1 MVPVLTS
8 VPITPSNRPTTTIA
22 TPLIAEPLASVA
34 PASRPSIIIE
44 KYSAGPN
51 LKATSTSS
59 GENRIIARM
68 PTEAPQN
75 DENISMNSAEPA
87 LPLRASGLP
96 SRQATACEAVPG
108 RFSMMEVM
116 PPPYCEP

>member
-1 MVPVLTS
+1 M
-8 VPITPSNRPTTTIA
+8 A
-22 TPLIAEPLASVA
+22 TPLMAEPLASVA
-34 PASRPSIIIE
+34 PASRPNIIIE

-68 PTEAPQN
+68 PIEAPKN